1 MVVCKQ
7 KAAICNGDRICLVFH
22 FSGNQT
28 PSLWMD
34 TRLYHTEDMK
44 YHSPN
49 SLQTNHNPPYLKS
62 SHLLDTEKGLPTT
75 LQRWWQ
81 KNPSEKNKKKR
92 EREREMRL
100 VQLTMCVTVYIT
112 NGSEENQGWLSFHS
126 DWSVWITRKF
136 QNGKKL
142 WVGNRQ
148 EINGSKIWVG
158 RNSDSLLYGVNK
170 KGRGR
175 ISILPFWV
183 GAQLES

>member
-1 MVVCKQ
+1 MSGLPFFWQ
-7 KAAICNGDRICLVFH
+7 SNSFSMNGHSFVSYRGYEVSFTQLP
-22 FSGNQT
+22 SNKSQ
-28 PSLWMD
+28 PSLFEILPCTWHRKGTANNTATMVAK
-34 TRLYHTEDMK
+34 E
-44 YHSPN
+44 PIGEE
-49 SLQTNHNPPYLKS
+49 Q
-62 SHLLDTEKGLPTT
+62 EK
-75 LQRWWQ
+75 
-81 KNPSEKNKKKR
+81 
-92 EREREMRL
+92 EREMRL

-183 GAQLES
+183 GAQLQS